1 METLLQNPTVRG
13 ALYVLL
19 AIGIFSA
26 LIMIHEFG
34 HYLTARLCGVTV
46 HEFAL
51 GMGPQIFSRVS
62 KKSGIRYSLRLFL
75 IGGYVS
81 MDGEDGE
88 SENPNAFCNKSVWK
102 RILIVVAGAGMNILL
117 GFIAMF
123 ILTTTTMLSNQ
134 GGLLPTNVIAEF
146 DEGATSNQMGEAGL
160 MVGDRIIAV
169 NGVPVFTGYD
179 LIYEITN
186 GAYEPVDMVVVRND
200 HFYRLED
207 VKFPTTE
214 ESGVVFGSY
223 DFKVYGKAPN
233 IFNLCFYSVNRSM
246 STVKMVYDSLFD
258 LLRGRYGAEAVSG
271 PVGTTQV
278 IGQAAQAGGATL
290 LYLVAVIT
298 INLGVFNLLPVPA
311 LDGGRLLFLIIEL
324 FRRKPINRNLEGYVH
339 FIGILILFAL
349 MALISIKDIIGL
361 FK

>member
-123 ILTTTTMLSNQ
+123 ILTTSTVLSNQ

-339 FIGILILFAL
+339 FIGILVLFAL

>member
-1 METLLQNPTVRG
+1 METLLAIPAIKTALYILLAVGIFG
-13 ALYVLL
+13 ALIL
-19 AIGIFSA
+19 
-26 LIMIHEFG
+26 IHEFG

-46 HEFAL
+46 REFAL
-51 GMGPQIFSRVS
+51 GMGPLIFSRVS
-62 KKSGIRYSLRLFL
+62 KKSGIRYSIRLFL

-81 MDGEDGE
+81 MDGEDGD
-88 SENPNAFCNKSVWK
+88 SENPNAFCNKNVWQ
-102 RILIVVAGAGMNILL
+102 RILIIVAGAGMNILL

-123 ILTTTTMLSNQ
+123 ILTTSTVVATE
-134 GGLLPTNVIAEF
+134 GALLPTNVIAEF
-146 DEGATSNQMGEAGL
+146 DENATSNQAGEHGL
-160 MVGDRIIAV
+160 MVGDRVMTV
-169 NGVPVFTGYD
+169 NGFPVFTGYD

-186 GAYEPVDMVVVRND
+186 SAYEPVDMVVVRGD
-200 HFYRLED
+200 KFVFLKD
-207 VKFPTTE
+207 VQFPTTE

-233 IFNLCFYSVNRSM
+233 IFNLSLYSVNRAT

-258 LLRGRYGAEAVSG
+258 LLTGRYGADAVSG
-271 PVGTTQV
+271 PVGTTEV

-324 FRRKPINRNLEGYVH
+324 FRGKPINRNLEGYVH
-339 FIGILILFAL
+339 FIGIIILSTMLINYLF
-349 MALISIKDIIGL
+349 SDNSGQ
-361 FK
+361 

>member
-1 METLLQNPTVRG
+1 METLLQNPTIKG
-13 ALYVLL
+13 ALYILL
-19 AIGIFSA
+19 AVGIFSA

-34 HYLTARLCGVTV
+34 HYITARLCGVTV
-46 HEFAL
+46 REFAL
-51 GMGPQIFSRVS
+51 GMGPQIFSHVS

-81 MDGEDGE
+81 MDGEDGD
-88 SENPNAFCNKSVWK
+88 SENPNAFCNKNIWK
-102 RILIVVAGAGMNILL
+102 RILIIVAGAGMNIIL

-123 ILTTTTMLSNQ
+123 ILTTSTVISTE
-134 GGLLPTNVIAEF
+134 GALLPTNIVAQF
-146 DEGATSNQMGEAGL
+146 DENATSNQAGENGL
-160 MVGDRIIAV
+160 MVGDRIVAV

-186 GAYEPVDMVVVRND
+186 GAYKPVDMIVVRD
-200 HFYRLED
+200 DYFYHLKD
-207 VKFPTTE
+207 VQFPTSE
-214 ESGVVFGSY
+214 ESGVTFGSY
-223 DFKVYGKAPN
+223 DFKVYGEAPN
-233 IFNLCFYSVNRSM
+233 ILNLTFYSINRSF

-258 LLRGRYGAEAVSG
+258 LIRGRYGMDAVSG

-278 IGQAAQAGGATL
+278 IGEAAQAGGTTL

-324 FRRKPINRNLEGYVH
+324 FRGKPINRNLEGYVH
-339 FIGILILFAL
+339 FIGILVLLAV
-349 MALISIKDIIGL
+349 MALISVKDIIGL
-361 FK
+361 FS